1 MKKKLIT
8 LVAYSMKKV
17 PFSEI
22 NTVSMFK
29 TLSKKEVKLRF
40 MALSS
45 ERAGF

>member
-8 LVAYSMKKV
+8 LVAYSMIKV

-29 TLSKKEVKLRF
+29 TLSRF

-45 ERAGF
+45 ERAGV